1 MTTATPS
8 PPANALYKPAFRD
21 FVAIRIYFVI
31 GWHIIAGVFGL
42 LFALMML
49 FPDAFKGQGRYFDTT
64 LKTLQSISTSTVFR
78 WASPE
83 FIDGVVIVL
92 LVVFGGAMLA
102 QVPGLWRR
110 RSSARLT
117 ALALNF
123 IGFILSSFY
132 MIRQMTVNP
141 DVLLAS
147 IDEPIKS
154 GPFYE
159 VFNSL
164 PGSLPRLVIDGY
176 WLDRFAQGANV
187 LPFVLLFGVAAYF
200 LFNQR
205 IGEVYHETLAQREA
219 ILAYLYISPYLLLA
233 SVFTIGLF
241 ILAFYLSFND
251 LDLFGSATWV
261 GLENYQKALED
272 TKFLISLSNV
282 IWYAL
287 IVVTLQT
294 TFALLLAVAMNA
306 PFKGRRFFRTLFY
319 APSVTSSVVI
329 SLIFL
334 WLFSGRGFINTVIFD
349 TLGLGPAIESL
360 GIRIPPGSPGLQW
373 FNTPN
378 RLGDLTFLKPFFDG
392 SWVTAFAVLASA
404 LAAIMALRVFMW
416 WRFSAFSRRA
426 ALIVFGI
433 SAGGTIAGV
442 LVYVLAV
449 GGTSR
454 PAIIESAVYLAGAM
468 VALTP
473 LITNRLPLALDR
485 SQGLRSTLLGGGA
498 WLLVVTLVAWLSGEQ
513 VGNVSAITGGLGVA
527 VFSLLGT
534 ALLVTSTA
542 VQARRETGAL
552 AWASIEGGGLLR
564 MAGKL
569 AAWGGVW
576 LPSMLA
582 VLVGIMAVIAHQTQ
596 VYDTPTAMPVDS
608 FVPLVVRGPSVAFMS
623 VMAMN
628 IFTTSP
634 TFMIM
639 YLAALQDI
647 PPQLYEAAEIDGAN
661 RVQRFFQITVPLLR
675 PITLLIVVLGT
686 IGTLQIFDQIA
697 IITRGGP
704 LDTTLTP
711 VYLIFTT
718 ALGDNIRARV
728 GYASA
733 MAFILGVII
742 FVFTFIQRRYLESGT
757 EQY

>member
-8 PPANALYKPAFRD
+8 PPANALYKPTFRD

-542 VQARRETGAL
+542 VQARRETG
-552 AWASIEGGGLLR
+552 
-564 MAGKL
+564 
-569 AAWGGVW
+569 V
-576 LPSMLA
+576 
-582 VLVGIMAVIAHQTQ
+582 AHQTQ
-596 VYDTPTAMPVDS
+596 VYDTPTAMPADS

-639 YLAALQDI
+639 YLAAL
-647 PPQLYEAAEIDGAN
+647 QLYEAAEIDGAN